1 MNAPPLL
8 PESAP
13 RPEQTLR
20 RLFLTLFLRGRSSRG
35 LKKATAPTSI
45 GNKLGLTLAIY
56 AAVGCF
62 ALAFVTQPLF
72 ALSVYLFG
80 MTFVF
85 MGMFVASSAG
95 EVLFNK
101 EEGDILMHRPV
112 TPQVLLWAKVRV
124 LVEVSLW
131 LAGAFNLIGTVAGC
145 LGKHGSWRYF
155 PVHVLATAM
164 AALLCTSGVVLLYQ
178 LCLRW
183 FGREKLDGLMTTV
196 QVAVAVGVVVAGQIL
211 PRVVFK
217 FGHVLTPEESPWWL
231 LLLPPAWFAGLDDAL
246 AGSGAMKSWLL
257 AGLAVV
263 VTGIVVW
270 LAFARLAESYETGL
284 QTLAETVSRPAG
296 RAGRRRWLAALVQ
309 VPPLSWVLRDAVA
322 RTSFVL
328 TVAYLLR
335 DRDVKLRLYPGVAPM
350 LMVPLIF
357 MLQPQGGGG
366 MNGFMLV
373 LSGAYLGL
381 VPLLALNLLQ
391 FSQQWQAA
399 DVFRCAPIAG
409 PAPVCHGARWAVLL
423 ILGLPML
430 LLYSLGATLLHVRP
444 GELLLFLPGLMA
456 VPVYALIPASLTGAI
471 PLSRPTEEAK
481 SAGRGLWFIVTMFV
495 TLGLGGVA
503 LLARS
508 RGYFGEFLLGEAVVS
523 AAVYLLLHRKLAR
536 VRWESAE

>member
-1 MNAPPLL
+1 MSAPPLL
-8 PESAP
+8 PETAP
-13 RPEQTLR
+13 RVEQTLR

-45 GNKLGLTLAIY
+45 GNKLGMTLVIY
-56 AAVGCF
+56 ALVGCV
-62 ALAFVTQPLF
+62 ALGFITQPLF

-112 TPQVLLWAKVRV
+112 SPKVLLWAKVRV

-131 LAGAFNLIGTVAGC
+131 LAGAFNLVGTVAGC

-155 PVHVLATAM
+155 PVHVVATAL
-164 AALLCTSGVVLLYQ
+164 AAMLCTGGVVLMYQ

-196 QVAVAVGVVVAGQIL
+196 QVFVAVGVVLAGQIL
-211 PRVVFK
+211 PRVIFQ

-257 AGLAVV
+257 AGLAVAM
-263 VTGIVVW
+263 TSLVVW
-270 LAFARLAESYETGL
+270 LAFARLAESYTTGL
-284 QTLAETVSRPAG
+284 QTLAETVRRPAG
-296 RAGRRRWLAALVQ
+296 RAGRRRWLATLVQ
-309 VPPLSWVLRDAVA
+309 LPPLRWVLRDAVA

-350 LMVPLIF
+350 VVVPFIF
-357 MLQPQGGGG
+357 MLQPHGLANSG
-366 MNGFMLV
+366 GFMLV
-373 LSGAYLGL
+373 LAGAYLGL

-391 FSQQWQAA
+391 FSQQWSAA
-399 DVFRCAPIAG
+399 DVFRCAPISG
-409 PAPVCHGARWAVLL
+409 PAPVCDGARWAVLL
-423 ILGLPML
+423 FLTVPML
-430 LLYSLGATLLHVRP
+430 LLYFLGASLLHVP
-444 GELLLFLPGLMA
+444 LGQLKLFLPGLIA
-456 VPVYALIPASLTGAI
+456 VPVYALIPASIMRAI

-481 SAGRGLWFIVTMFV
+481 SAGRGLWFILTMFV
-495 TLGLGGVA
+495 SLGLGGLA
-503 LLARS
+503 LLAQS
-508 RGYFGEFLLGEAVVS
+508 RGCFNQFLLSEAGVSAVVC
-523 AAVYLLLHRKLAR
+523 LMLHRKLTR
-536 VRWESAE
+536 IRWESAE